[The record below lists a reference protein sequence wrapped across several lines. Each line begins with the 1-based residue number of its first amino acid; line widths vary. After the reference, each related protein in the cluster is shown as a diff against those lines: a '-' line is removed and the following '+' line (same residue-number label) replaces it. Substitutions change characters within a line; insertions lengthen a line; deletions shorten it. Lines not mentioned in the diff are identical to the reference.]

1 MKGKS
6 LNGISK
12 RSLSPRAKKA
22 LKRIAFGY
30 SRILDVYEDHEFCE
44 FTLYEG
50 GDVVVFRVYADGRVY
65 ER

>member
-1 MKGKS
+1 MRGKS
-6 LNGISK
+6 LKGISK
-12 RSLSPRAKKA
+12 RSLSHRAKKA

-50 GDVVVFRVYADGRVY
+50 GDVVVFRVYDDGRIT

>member
-1 MKGKS
+1 MRDKS

-50 GDVVVFRVYADGRVY
+50 GDVVVFRVYEDGRVY